1 MISKL
6 AHTAVNI
13 NNKLIIWFYRK
24 VLI

>member
-13 NNKLIIWFYRK
+13 NNKLIIWFYWK